1 MNNRVSMKRLM
12 IFVDETDKW
21 QGKSLS
27 AALVD
32 RLKKEGCAG
41 ATVLRGA
48 SGFGAHRTVHTTS
61 IMDLSSSLP
70 EIILVVDSPEKIE
83 SIVPAVSEMV
93 SEGLLVIDDVEAVK
107 LSKSHK

>member
-1 MNNRVSMKRLM
+1 MNNAVPMKRLM

-21 QGKSLS
+21 QGRSLS

-32 RLKKEGCAG
+32 RLKKEGIAG

-61 IMDLSSSLP
+61 IMDLASSLP
-70 EIILVVDSPEKIE
+70 EIILVLDTPEKID

-93 SEGLLVIDDVEAVK
+93 SEGLLVIDDVQAIK
-107 LSKSHK
+107 LSKTKQ